1 VSQKAEPKFG
11 TKDVLEIILYIFLGY
26 LIATAANKGFSYALD
41 SDYPVV
47 AVVSGSMER
56 FNEDVTYY
64 EWLYNHDVTQEQIG
78 QWPFDHGL
86 RKGDIVVVKGVP
98 FEELQPGD
106 VIVYKF
112 PNREPIIHRIVA
124 VEDDALY
131 TKGDNNL
138 AMDQENGAIAPPVT
152 EEYVQG
158 KAIFHMPLLGY
169 VKIAYMTILG

>member
-1 VSQKAEPKFG
+1 
-11 TKDVLEIILYIFLGY
+11 
-26 LIATAANKGFSYALD
+26 
-41 SDYPVV
+41 
-47 AVVSGSMER
+47 M
-56 FNEDVTYY
+56 
-64 EWLYNHDVTQEQIG
+64 
-78 QWPFDHGL
+78 
-86 RKGDIVVVKGVP
+86 VVKGVP
-98 FEELQPGD
+98 IEELQPGD

-112 PNREPIIHRIVA
+112 PNTEPIIHRIVA
-124 VEDDALY
+124 VEDDGLY